1 MLDFNHRLD
10 QAGVLIRRSE
20 STWVKAGVEICDGAA
35 HVGAVVTR
43 GAFDW
48 SMMPVPAWRN
58 SLVTVRAMWT
68 AGALV
73 LCARSSQSAW
83 RTLRVCPWDADTAEA
98 GPFCAAPDRGDL
110 AVRFIGWHR
119 DVADVQPQA
128 RSRTVPER
136 ESFLT
141 ANRSS
146 TELLA
151 RARDTRP
158 RLRSRWCV
166 SPRTRARS

>member
-83 RTLRVCPWDADTAEA
+83 RTLRVCPWDVGAAEA
-98 GPFCAAPDRGDL
+98 GPFCAAPDRDDL
-110 AVRFIGWHR
+110 AVRFTAWRR
-119 DVADVQPQA
+119 DVAEVQPHA
-128 RSRTVPER
+128 R
-136 ESFLT
+136 L
-141 ANRSS
+141 ANR
-146 TELLA
+146 A
-151 RARDTRP
+151 
-158 RLRSRWCV
+158 
-166 SPRTRARS
+166 